1 MRISN
6 LTKITFTVGLIGLIF
21 LGIATFAKLPYHYGL
36 TALIVSGVFLIAF
49 FFLIVYGEEQKGK
62 ERHQRVR
69 ATVLM
74 KSLVFG
80 GTIGAFGRSY
90 HKWRCLSHNPFF
102 FVLLDYSGSLPILL
116 FE

>member
-6 LTKITFTVGLIGLIF
+6 LTKITFTIGLVGLI
-21 LGIATFAKLPYHYGL
+21 LGIATFAKLPYPYGL

-62 ERHQRVR
+62 ERQQGVR

-74 KSLVFG
+74 KKLVFG

-90 HKWRCLSHNPFF
+90 HKWRRLPQNSPFF
-102 FVLLDYSGSLPILL
+102 PVVSS
-116 FE
+116 